1 MRTRRI
7 VSAAVAALLVGA
19 LSACGGGSG
28 TDAESR
34 TITYWA
40 SVQGAS
46 PDADRQI
53 LEPLM
58 QEFEQQTGITV
69 DLEVVPWTDL
79 TNNTL
84 AAAVS
89 GIGPDVINLGNTNAA
104 TFHATG
110 AFLPFDDA
118 TFAAVGGKDKF
129 VEAPLAAAD
138 VNGEP
143 PTSLPLYSQVYALY
157 YNKQMFADAGLA
169 PPTTWQEMVTA
180 AQRLTDPAADRY
192 GFTLPGGTVNV
203 GMHLSYILGAQNGG
217 SPFDA
222 SGRPNF
228 TNDGMV
234 AGVKQYVDLMAADGV
249 VSRGDAQFA
258 EGQLAA
264 ARFAG
269 GHAAMMFGQNAT
281 RTTLVGNGMDPS
293 QWGIVPIPAPDPLP
307 AGGRQVGSFAAGTNI
322 AVFGNTDNK
331 DGALRFVQFMTDPK
345 QQATL
350 SEAYGSLP
358 VVKGVEVPTSDDPAV
373 AQAWQQILAER
384 TIPLQPNPN
393 IQAYQTNVGG
403 AVVEL
408 FARAATGG
416 QVSTEDVR
424 AALQQA
430 QDKMPASS

>member
-19 LSACGGGSG
+19 LSACGGGGG
-28 TDAESR
+28 TDAESQ

-143 PTSLPLYSQVYALY
+143 PTSLPLYSQVYSLY

-169 PPTTWQEMVTA
+169 PPTTWQEMLTA

-192 GFTLPGGTVNV
+192 GFTLPGATVNV

-217 SPFDA
+217 APFDV

-228 TNDGMV
+228 TNDGIV

-281 RTTLVGNGMDPS
+281 RTTLVANGMDPS

-307 AGGRQVGSFAAGTNI
+307 AGRRQIGSFAAGTNI
-322 AVFGNTDNK
+322 AVFGNTDNR
-331 DGALRFVQFMTDPK
+331 DGALRFVEFMTHPK

-358 VVKGVEVPTSDDPAV
+358 VVKDVPAPTFGDPAA
-373 AQAWQQILAER
+373 AQAWQQILADR
-384 TIPLQPNPN
+384 TIPL
-393 IQAYQTNVGG
+393 
-403 AVVEL
+403 
-408 FARAATGG
+408 
-416 QVSTEDVR
+416 
-424 AALQQA
+424 
-430 QDKMPASS
+430 